1 VADILEGEILP
12 NIDGWSSFFRA
23 LKEIGAE

>member
-1 VADILEGEILP
+1 VADILEREILP
-12 NIDGWSSFFRA
+12 NIEGWSAFFQA

>member
-12 NIDGWSSFFRA
+12 NIDGWSNFFRA
-23 LKEIGAE
+23 LKEIDAE